1 MPDYGEKIKGI
12 IEESINTKH
21 RLVLQMREHISSC
34 ALMLVD
40 AIRGGGK
47 ILICGNGGSAAEAQ
61 HLASELIGKL
71 WRVERP
77 AIPAIALTTDSST
90 LTSLSNDYGF
100 ENCFVRQIE
109 GLGQPGDALVAIT
122 TSGKSPN
129 IINAINAAKK
139 RSMKTIGIL
148 GCDGGETIKLVD
160 EYILVLSPTTPRI
173 QESHHLISHI
183 LASILEEELYG
194 VTG

>member
-1 MPDYGEKIKGI
+1 MPDYGEKIRAI

-21 RLVLQMREHISSC
+21 LLFQQMQEHISSC
-34 ALMLVD
+34 GLMLVEV
-40 AIRGGGK
+40 IRNGGK
-47 ILICGNGGSAAEAQ
+47 ILLCGNGGSAAEAQ

-109 GLGQPGDALVAIT
+109 GLGESGDVLVTIT

-129 IINAINAAKK
+129 IINAIRAAKNK
-139 RSMKTIGIL
+139 NMKALGIL

-160 EYILVLSPTTPRI
+160 DYILVPSTKTPRI

-183 LASILEEELYG
+183 LASIIEQELYG
-194 VTG
+194 ETG